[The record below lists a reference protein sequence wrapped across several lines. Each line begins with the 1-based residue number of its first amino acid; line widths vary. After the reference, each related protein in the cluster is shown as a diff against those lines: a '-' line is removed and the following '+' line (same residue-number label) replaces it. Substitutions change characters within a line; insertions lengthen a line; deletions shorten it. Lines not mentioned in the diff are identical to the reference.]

1 MKRLKVFILLFGLAL
16 TIPVTYFVYH
26 AYHGLEKEEL
36 EELRYFSETL
46 LDRIE
51 DELQEIVHKEE
62 SRAIDEYSPVLQADK
77 KSGRHD
83 RQMDTNTSSLSGK
96 SFESYIVGYFQNSP
110 DGSFQ
115 APLLEEQDKDT
126 WLELKRFNTVFNTKR
141 AFFTLVDAVSRPQ
154 PATPFK
160 KVEKEYG
167 LGAKYL
173 RTERLDKQKSSLGR
187 EEKRVEEITIAQA
200 RNIVQAPLDELAG
213 QKYESKKDAAPES
226 SGKGFPT
233 ISLSPTDSHNVDL
246 ERADKISEGRMSS
259 DGTWQ
264 FSDTDSLAISEASVQ
279 QAESEPAAV
288 QKILSPE
295 ISSTSQ
301 LEATTFQVEVDPLQS
316 VQLDEQHVFLFR
328 RIVIKNKIYR
338 QGLVIK
344 VNAFLEYLGRKYFSE
359 QPLSS
364 FTNLHFSIFLP
375 DGEIDM
381 LSLGSEVRNAKFELR
396 RTFPRPFSFINAR
409 LTCEKIPDSNS
420 RWNLLVMMSVLIG
433 VIFLGLFSIYQ
444 CAGVQVDLSQ
454 RRSGF
459 VSSVTHELKTPLTN
473 IRMYIEMLEQ
483 GIARDKEREKEYF
496 RILGS
501 ESARLTRLINNVL
514 EFSKLENKQ
523 RQISISEGMLDEV
536 LEEVRDVMKVKLEQE
551 EFSFT
556 LRKDNVPAFR
566 YEKEAM
572 VQILINLI
580 DNSIKF
586 GRDAERKEIIVW
598 IRQDKKFVKISVSD
612 TGCGIP
618 EKALHK
624 IFDDFYRVD
633 NSLTRKTSGTGIGL
647 ALVKKFCVA
656 MGGIVKAE
664 NNIGPGCTM
673 TVCLPVKRV

>member
-1 MKRLKVFILLFGLAL
+1 
-16 TIPVTYFVYH
+16 
-26 AYHGLEKEEL
+26 
-36 EELRYFSETL
+36 
-46 LDRIE
+46 
-51 DELQEIVHKEE
+51 
-62 SRAIDEYSPVLQADK
+62 LQADK

-96 SFESYIVGYFQNSP
+96 PIESYIVGYFQNSP

-154 PATPFK
+154 PAAPFK

-246 ERADKISEGRMSS
+246 ERADRISEGRMSS
-259 DGTWQ
+259 DGTRQ
-264 FSDTDSLAISEASVQ
+264 FSDTDSLAISETSVQ

-328 RIVIKNKIYR
+328 RIVFKNKIYR
-338 QGLVIK
+338 QGLVLK

-420 RWNLLVMMSVLIG
+420 RWTLLVMMSVLIG
-433 VIFLGLFSIYQ
+433 VIFLGLFFIYQ

-624 IFDDFYRVD
+624 VFDDFYRVD

-647 ALVKKFCVA
+647 ALVKKFCAA

-664 NNIGPGCTM
+664 NNIGPGCTV